1 MQLSFKSKE
10 RSMKRKLFVYMFFL
24 VTTISI
30 TLLMGLFLF
39 GRLGTTEQ
47 DFHKKLSIQ
56 SEYFTKNMESYW
68 DDLASMNIALADNME
83 AILETTLANQG
94 LTFQQLQDNPNAI
107 YSLEND
113 MIQPLGQYL
122 ERSNCSGAYVQLDTT
137 INSTLDNA
145 QTQRSGVYLQKND
158 NVLFKGRLDF
168 ISWNCQYRQKTW
180 HHATS

>member
-68 DDLASMNIALADNME
+68 DDLASMNIALGETMQNT
-83 AILETTLANQG
+83 LEIN
-94 LTFQQLQDNPNAI
+94 
-107 YSLEND
+107 LE
-113 MIQPLGQYL
+113 
-122 ERSNCSGAYVQLDTT
+122 
-137 INSTLDNA
+137 
-145 QTQRSGVYLQKND
+145 
-158 NVLFKGRLDF
+158 
-168 ISWNCQYRQKTW
+168 KTRFDI
-180 HHATS
+180 

>member
-56 SEYFTKNMESYW
+56 SEYFTKNMENYW

-145 QTQRSGVYLQKND
+145 QTQRSGVYLQKTTMSYSKED
-158 NVLFKGRLDF
+158 LIL
-168 ISWNCQYRQKTW
+168 YRGTVSYT
-180 HHATS
+180 HLTLPTN

>member
-68 DDLASMNIALADNME
+68 DDLASMNIALGETMQNT
-83 AILETTLANQG
+83 LETNLEKQG
-94 LTFQQLQDNPNAI
+94 LTFSQLQDNPNAL
-107 YSLEND
+107 YALEND
-113 MIQPLGQYL
+113 LIQPLSQFL
-122 ERSNCSGAYVQLDTT
+122 ERANCSGAYIQLDTT
-137 INSTLDNA
+137 INSTLENA
-145 QTQRSGVYLQKND
+145 NNQRSGIYLQKTHLIN
-158 NVLFKGRLDF
+158 
-168 ISWNCQYRQKTW
+168 
-180 HHATS
+180 